1 MHNDSKDTVFAALK
15 LIEQLYRDGRIPGY
29 MYRNI
34 LAEHTDDVDLALFIP
49 AGGDGTYGQKETQN
63 DSEGKEEEIAC

>member
-1 MHNDSKDTVFAALK
+1 MNETSNNTIFAALK

-34 LAEHTDDVDLALFIP
+34 LEEHCDDVDLALFIP
-49 AGGDGTYGQKETQN
+49 AGGDGTYGQEATQN
-63 DSEGKEEEIAC
+63 DSEGKEEKEAC

>member
-1 MHNDSKDTVFAALK
+1 MHNESKDTVFAALK

-34 LAEHTDDVDLALFIP
+34 LEEHSDDVDLALFIP
-49 AGGDGTYGQKETQN
+49 AGGDGTYGQETTQN
-63 DSEGKEEEIAC
+63 DSEGKEEKEAC